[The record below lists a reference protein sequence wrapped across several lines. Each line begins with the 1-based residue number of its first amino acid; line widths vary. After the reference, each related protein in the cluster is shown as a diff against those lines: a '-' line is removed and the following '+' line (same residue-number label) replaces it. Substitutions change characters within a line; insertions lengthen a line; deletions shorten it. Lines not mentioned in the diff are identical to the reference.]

1 MAGSPTVGAFFT
13 QRVVVGVGD
22 MAAANNSS
30 VILSTFALGSC
41 IGVVMHD
48 SATKAS
54 ALLHFMLPD
63 STISPDKAARQP
75 AMFAD
80 TGFPS
85 MMKAFL
91 GLKGATTRAK
101 CYIAGGAGVISGTD
115 AFKIGER
122 NIAAARL
129 LVQRLGLVVVAADVG
144 GINNRTLHLN
154 ISSGELT
161 MKSPVETKTIQL
173 R

>member
-1 MAGSPTVGAFFT
+1 
-13 QRVVVGVGD
+13 VVVGVGD
-22 MAAANNSS
+22 MAAANNGS

-48 SATKAS
+48 AATRSS

-63 STISPDKAARQP
+63 SNISPEKAAKQP

-80 TGFPS
+80 TGFAA

-91 GLKGATTRAK
+91 GLKGGSSRAK
-101 CYIAGGAGVISGTD
+101 VYIAGGAGVISGTD

-122 NIAAARL
+122 NIAAARIF
-129 LVQRLGLVVVAADVG
+129 VQRLGLNVVAADVG

-154 ISSGELT
+154 IGTGELT
-161 MKSPVETKTIQL
+161 MKSPVETRTVDL

>member
-30 VILSTFALGSC
+30 VILSTYALGSC
-41 IGVVMHD
+41 IGVVIHD
-48 SATKAS
+48 PGTLAS
-54 ALLHFMLPD
+54 ALLHLMLPD

-80 TGFPS
+80 SGFAA
-85 MMKAFL
+85 MIKAFL
-91 GLKGATTRAK
+91 GLKGATARAK

-122 NIAAARL
+122 NIAASRV
-129 LVQRLGLVVVAADVG
+129 LVQKYGLNVVAADVG

-154 ISSGELT
+154 IGTGELT
-161 MKSPVETKTIQL
+161 MKSPVETRTVQL

>member
-48 SATKAS
+48 SATRAS

-63 STISPDKAARQP
+63 SSISPDKAMKQP

-80 TGFPS
+80 TGFS
-85 MMKAFL
+85 ALMKAFL
-91 GLKGATTRAK
+91 GLKGVTARAK

-122 NIAAARL
+122 NIGAARVF
-129 LVQRLGLVVVAADVG
+129 VQRLGLNVVAADVG

-154 ISSGELT
+154 IATGELT
-161 MKSPVETKTIQL
+161 MKSPVETRTIDL